1 MQAAYRKHYADTL
14 TVREV
19 AQPVAGPEEIL
30 VKVHATTVNRTD
42 CAVMTGKPFIMRFFT
57 GLMKP
62 TSPIPGT
69 DFAGEVVA
77 IGDKVCLFKQGQ
89 RVFGF
94 NDQGLGSQAE
104 YVAVSETQ
112 AIAEIPQN
120 VSYPQAAASLEA
132 AHYAYNFLSKV
143 KLAAGAQ
150 VLVNG
155 ATGGIGSAMV
165 QFLRHAGVRVTATAN
180 TKNLALIQKLGAEK
194 VINFENEDFTRIE
207 DRFEFVFDAVGKSTF
222 GKCRHLLNPK
232 GIYISSE
239 PGPWLQNPLL
249 ALITPLLPGKTVKF
263 PLPIDIRRSIK
274 FISELLLLG
283 AFRPVIDRKYPLE
296 QIADAYA
303 YVGSGQK
310 TGNVVV
316 ELKQCL
322 KW

>member
-1 MQAAYRKHYADTL
+1 MKAAYREHYRDAL

-19 AQPVAGPEEIL
+19 AQPVPRPDEIL
-30 VKVHATTVNRTD
+30 VRVHATTVNRTD

-77 IGDKVCLFKQGQ
+77 VGDRVSLFKKGQ

-104 YVAVSETQ
+104 YVAVSEQQ

-143 KLAAGAQ
+143 KLTAGAQ

-180 TKNLALIQKLGAEK
+180 TKNLALVKQLGAER
-194 VINFENEDFTRIE
+194 VINFEIEDFTRIE

-222 GKCRHLLNPK
+222 GKCRHLLKPK
-232 GIYISSE
+232 GVYISSE

-249 ALITPLLPGKTVKF
+249 ALVTPLLPGKTVKF
-263 PLPIDIRRSIK
+263 PLPLDIKRSIK
-274 FISELLLLG
+274 FISELLVSG
-283 AFRPVIDRKYPLE
+283 AFKPVIERTYALD
-296 QIADAYA
+296 QIADAYT
-303 YVGSGQK
+303 YVASGAK

-316 ELKQCL
+316 EI
-322 KW
+322 

>member
-1 MQAAYRKHYADTL
+1 MKAAYREHYGDAL

-19 AQPVAGPEEIL
+19 AEPVARPNEIL
-30 VKVHATTVNRTD
+30 IKVHATTVNRTD

-77 IGDKVCLFKQGQ
+77 VGDKVSLFKKGQ

-94 NDQGLGSQAE
+94 NDQGLASQAE

-120 VSYPQAAASLEA
+120 VSYSQAAASLEA
-132 AHYAYNFLSKV
+132 AHYAFNFLNKM
-143 KLAAGAQ
+143 KLTAGQQ

-180 TKNLALIQKLGAEK
+180 SKNLALVQKLGAEK
-194 VINFENEDFTRIE
+194 IINFENEDFTRIE
-207 DRFEFVFDAVGKSTF
+207 DRFDCVFDAVGKSTF
-222 GKCRHLLNPK
+222 GKCRHLLKPK
-232 GIYISSE
+232 GVYISSE
-239 PGPWLQNPLL
+239 LGPWLQNPLL

-263 PLPIDIRRSIK
+263 PLPIDIKRSMK
-274 FISELLLLG
+274 YISELLVLG
-283 AFRPVIDRKYPLE
+283 AFKPVIDRTYPLE
-296 QIADAYA
+296 QIGEA
-303 YVGSGQK
+303 YVYVASGVK

-316 ELKQCL
+316 EM
-322 KW
+322 

>member
-1 MQAAYRKHYADTL
+1 MKAAYREHYGDAL

-19 AQPVAGPEEIL
+19 AEPVARPNEIL
-30 VKVHATTVNRTD
+30 IKVHATTVNRTD

-57 GLMKP
+57 GLVKP

-77 IGDKVCLFKQGQ
+77 VGDKVSLFKKGQ

-94 NDQGLGSQAE
+94 NDQGLASQAE

-132 AHYAYNFLSKV
+132 AHYAFNFLNKM
-143 KLAAGAQ
+143 KLAAGQQ

-180 TKNLALIQKLGAEK
+180 SKNLALVQKLGAEK
-194 VINFENEDFTRIE
+194 IINFENEDFTRIE
-207 DRFEFVFDAVGKSTF
+207 DRFDCVFDAVGKSTF
-222 GKCRHLLNPK
+222 GKCRHLLKPK
-232 GIYISSE
+232 GVYISSE
-239 PGPWLQNPLL
+239 LGPWLQNPLL

-263 PLPIDIRRSIK
+263 PLPIDIKRSMK
-274 FISELLLLG
+274 YISELLVLG
-283 AFRPVIDRKYPLE
+283 AFKPVIDRTYPLE
-296 QIADAYA
+296 QIGEA
-303 YVGSGQK
+303 YVYVASGVK

-316 ELKQCL
+316 EM
-322 KW
+322 

>member
-1 MQAAYRKHYADTL
+1 MKAAYREHYGDTL

-19 AQPVAGPEEIL
+19 AQPVAGPHEIL

-42 CAVMTGKPFIMRFFT
+42 CAVLTGKPFIMRLFT

-69 DFAGEVVA
+69 DFAGEVAAV
-77 IGDKVCLFKQGQ
+77 GDKVSLFKKGQ

-120 VSYPQAAASLEA
+120 VSYPQAVASLEA
-132 AHYAYNFLSKV
+132 AHYAYNFLNKV
-143 KLAAGAQ
+143 KIAAGHN

-155 ATGGIGSAMV
+155 ATGGIGSAAV

-180 TKNLALIQKLGAEK
+180 TKNLELVRSLGAEK
-194 VINFENEDFTRIE
+194 VVNYENEDFTRIE
-207 DRFEFVFDAVGKSTF
+207 ERFEFVFDAVGKSTF
-222 GKCRHLLNPK
+222 GKCRHLLKPK
-232 GIYISSE
+232 GVYISSE
-239 PGPWLQNPLL
+239 LGPWLQNPLL

-263 PLPIDIRRSIK
+263 PLPLDIKRSMK
-274 FISELLLLG
+274 YISELLVLG
-283 AFRPVIDRKYPLE
+283 AFKPVIDQTYALE
-296 QIADAYA
+296 KIGEAYA
-303 YVGSGQK
+303 YVMTGEK
-310 TGNVVV
+310 TGNVIVA
-316 ELKQCL
+316 L
-322 KW
+322 

>member
-1 MQAAYRKHYADTL
+1 MKAAYREHYGDAL

-19 AQPVAGPEEIL
+19 AEPVARPNEIL
-30 VKVHATTVNRTD
+30 IKVHATTVNRTD

-57 GLMKP
+57 GLVKP

-77 IGDKVCLFKQGQ
+77 VGDKVSLFKKGQ

-94 NDQGLGSQAE
+94 NDQGLASQAE

-120 VSYPQAAASLEA
+120 VSYSQAAASLEA
-132 AHYAYNFLSKV
+132 AHYAFNFLNKM
-143 KLAAGAQ
+143 KLAAGQQ

-180 TKNLALIQKLGAEK
+180 SKNLALVQKLGAEK
-194 VINFENEDFTRIE
+194 IINFENEDFTRIE
-207 DRFEFVFDAVGKSTF
+207 DRFDCVFDAVGKSTF
-222 GKCRHLLNPK
+222 GKCRHLLKPK
-232 GIYISSE
+232 GVYISSE
-239 PGPWLQNPLL
+239 LGPWLQNPLL

-263 PLPIDIRRSIK
+263 PLPIDIKRSMK
-274 FISELLLLG
+274 YISELLVLG
-283 AFRPVIDRKYPLE
+283 AFKPVIDRTYPLE
-296 QIADAYA
+296 QIGEA
-303 YVGSGQK
+303 YVYVASGVK

-316 ELKQCL
+316 EM
-322 KW
+322 

>member
-1 MQAAYRKHYADTL
+1 MKAAYREHYSDML

-19 AQPVAGPEEIL
+19 AQPVAGPHEIL

-42 CAVMTGKPFIMRFFT
+42 CAVLTGKPFIMRFFT

-77 IGDKVCLFKQGQ
+77 VGDKVSLFKKGQ

-94 NDQGLGSQAE
+94 NDQGLASQAE
-104 YVAVSETQ
+104 YVAVSEQQ

-120 VSYPQAAASLEA
+120 VSYPNAVASLEA
-132 AHYAYNFLSKV
+132 AHYAHNFLNKV
-143 KLAAGAQ
+143 KLAAGQQ

-180 TKNLALIQKLGAEK
+180 TKNLALVRKLGAEK
-194 VINFENEDFTRIE
+194 VIDYENEDFTRIE
-207 DRFEFVFDAVGKSTF
+207 EQFDYVFDAVGKSTF
-222 GKCRHLLNPK
+222 GKCRHLLKPK
-232 GIYISSE
+232 GVYISSE
-239 PGPWLQNPLL
+239 LGPYSQNPLL

-263 PLPIDIRRSIK
+263 PLPIDIKGSIAH
-274 FISELLLLG
+274 ILPLLAQG
-283 AFRPVIDRKYPLE
+283 EFTPVIDRTYSLA
-296 QIADAYA
+296 QISEAYA
-303 YVGSGQK
+303 YVATGEK
-310 TGNVVV
+310 TGNVLI
-316 ELKQCL
+316 EMQ
-322 KW
+322 

>member
-1 MQAAYRKHYADTL
+1 MKAAYREHYGDAL

-19 AQPVAGPEEIL
+19 AEPVARPNEIL
-30 VKVHATTVNRTD
+30 IKVHATTVNRTD

-77 IGDKVCLFKQGQ
+77 VGDKVSLFKKGQ

-94 NDQGLGSQAE
+94 NDQGLASQAE

-132 AHYAYNFLSKV
+132 AHYAFNFLNKM
-143 KLAAGAQ
+143 KLAAGQQ

-180 TKNLALIQKLGAEK
+180 TKNLTLVQKLGAEK
-194 VINFENEDFTRIE
+194 IINFENEDFTRIE
-207 DRFEFVFDAVGKSTF
+207 DRFDCVFDAVGKSTF
-222 GKCRHLLNPK
+222 GKCRHLLKPK
-232 GIYISSE
+232 GVYISSE
-239 PGPWLQNPLL
+239 LGPWLQNPLL

-263 PLPIDIRRSIK
+263 PLPLDIKSSIK
-274 FISELLLLG
+274 FISELLILG
-283 AFRPVIDRKYPLE
+283 AFKPVIDRTYPLE
-296 QIADAYA
+296 QIGEA
-303 YVGSGQK
+303 YVYVDSGAK

-316 ELKQCL
+316 EVR
-322 KW
+322 

>member
-1 MQAAYRKHYADTL
+1 MKAAYREHYSDAL

-19 AQPVAGPEEIL
+19 AEPVARPNEIL
-30 VKVHATTVNRTD
+30 IKVHATTVNRTD

-57 GLMKP
+57 GLVKP

-77 IGDKVCLFKQGQ
+77 VGDKVSLFKKGQ

-94 NDQGLGSQAE
+94 NDQGLASQAE

-132 AHYAYNFLSKV
+132 AHYAFNFLNKM
-143 KLAAGAQ
+143 KLAAGQQ

-180 TKNLALIQKLGAEK
+180 TKNLTLVQKLGAEK
-194 VINFENEDFTRIE
+194 IINFENEDFTRIE
-207 DRFEFVFDAVGKSTF
+207 DRFDCVFDAVGKSTF
-222 GKCRHLLNPK
+222 GKCRHLLKPK
-232 GIYISSE
+232 GVYISSE
-239 PGPWLQNPLL
+239 LGPWLQNPWL

-263 PLPIDIRRSIK
+263 PLPLDIKRSMK
-274 FISELLLLG
+274 YISELLVLG
-283 AFRPVIDRKYPLE
+283 AFKPVIDRTYPLE
-296 QIADAYA
+296 QIGEA
-303 YVGSGQK
+303 YVYVASGVK

-316 ELKQCL
+316 EM
-322 KW
+322 